1 MLTLSTPRIALLI
14 DADNVAGIRETHLV
28 KLLAQLESL
37 GTVTLRRAYG
47 HWGKPHLAPLA
58 KVLHRFAILPVQQFD
73 YSSGKNATDIAL
85 TIDAMDLLHSGHY
98 EAFALVTC
106 DSDFT
111 PLVVRLRTSHAKV
124 YGFGRANKTSQAFQ
138 EACNGFFVIEDSKG
152 TALAHPPGAGTPTT
166 PAQPTVAPQ
175 AESANGAPSED
186 SAGPKVSVA
195 APENP
200 TSEAMSSSTATK
212 TTAAKTA
219 AAKTAA
225 AKSATTTAQTST
237 TTAKTST
244 TTVQATASK
253 TAATETPK
261 PIEEVFKEAVIAN
274 LNSGWAKVADVGTF
288 LAKHKKLKK
297 NYNTQTWA
305 KYYQRF
311 PHLFEVKKVNGCT
324 SIRLKG

>member
-1 MLTLSTPRIALLI
+1 MLTLPAPRIALLI

-47 HWGKPHLAPLA
+47 HWGKPHLASLA

-85 TIDAMDLLHSGHY
+85 TIDAMDLLHNGHY

-111 PLVVRLRTSHAKV
+111 PLVVRLRTGHAKV

-138 EACNGFFVIEDSKG
+138 EACNGFFVIEDPKG
-152 TALAHPPGAGTPTT
+152 TALAYTPGAGTPS
-166 PAQPTVAPQ
+166 PTVSVQPAGVPQ
-175 AESANGAPSED
+175 AEPANSEPSED
-186 SAGPKVSVA
+186 LAIATPPSPETGNTVPDVSS
-195 APENP
+195 P
-200 TSEAMSSSTATK
+200 STATQTATPK
-212 TTAAKTA
+212 TATAAKA
-219 AAKTAA
+219 
-225 AKSATTTAQTST
+225 
-237 TTAKTST
+237 TTAKASTATAKT
-244 TTVQATASK
+244 TT
-253 TAATETPK
+253 EPPK
-261 PIEEVFKEAVIAN
+261 PIEDVFKEAVTTN
-274 LNSGWAKVADVGTF
+274 LKNNWAKVADVGTF

-311 PHLFEVKKVNGCT
+311 PHLFEVKKVNGST
-324 SIRLKG
+324 SIRLLPGVR